1 MEDVTEAVGI
11 LKDFLSMT
19 KSIHKPLIV
28 KFVVR
33 RVGTSV
39 GPSVGPSKVVRKLTG
54 YMEDVTEAVGILK
67 DFLSMTKSIHK
78 PDRGDIDG
86 YRFLIH
92 NLRENPKRSNFW
104 SLLYELSSRF

>member
-1 MEDVTEAVGI
+1 
-11 LKDFLSMT
+11 MT

-33 RVGTSV
+33 HVGTSV
-39 GPSVGPSKVVRKLTG
+39 GPSEVVRELTG
-54 YMEDVTEAVGILK
+54 YMEDVTEAVGILR

-78 PDRGDIDG
+78 PDRRDING

-92 NLRENPKRSNFW
+92 LFERKFKEIPSQVSAVNS
-104 SLLYELSSRF
+104 SLDSEDF

>member
-1 MEDVTEAVGI
+1 MADVTEAVGI
-11 LKDFLSMT
+11 LRDFLSMI

-33 RVGTSV
+33 RVGTSA
-39 GPSVGPSKVVRKLTG
+39 GLSVGPSKVVLDLT
-54 YMEDVTEAVGILK
+54 EDTEDATEAVGDPR
-67 DFLSMTKSIHK
+67 DFLSISKSIHK

-92 NLRENPKRSNFW
+92 NLRENSKRPHFR